1 MYLTEITPSNLRGA
15 FGTGHQL
22 FITIGIFIG
31 SVLGLREIFGEFFQQ
46 VYTLLLRASCNASD
60 LLFVAEKTCNTING

>member
-1 MYLTEITPSNLRGA
+1 MYLTEITPFNLRGA

-46 VYTLLLRASCNASD
+46 VYTLLFRAPCSASD